1 MRKNIQKSLGTVGF
15 LFVILSLSTAWGATA
30 EEFPKHTITIVC
42 GSGPG
47 SSMDVMTRVLAK
59 CMGKYVKQ
67 PVIVINKTGGDATLN
82 DSFVKAQPADG
93 HFLSTEA
100 TTYTLN
106 IQRKDVDMSLADFVL
121 VTRIHL
127 DPFVF
132 FVREGGPYKT
142 LADFVKDAKA
152 KPGKITIAGF
162 SSVSGQH
169 VAQILFE
176 KEAGIKCKWM
186 AYKGGPEAIV
196 SLMGGNAE
204 GMMGNSDYVRQY
216 RGKVRVVA
224 HMGEKPLELAPEVP
238 SFKQLGYSDDL
249 VRYHWRG
256 LPVRAETPPAIVE
269 RLHEL
274 ITKATREP
282 EFLEFTKNQ
291 GLIDGYL
298 PLEKMKDFIDKS
310 AKTDKEI
317 LRMLNVE
324 VK

>member
-1 MRKNIQKSLGTVGF
+1 MRKKRCLH
-15 LFVILSLSTAWGATA
+15 LSLLCLILVALPIFNAYGAG
-30 EEFPKHTITIVC
+30 EDWPQKTITIVC

-59 CMGKYVKQ
+59 CMAKYVNQ

-82 DSFVKAQPADG
+82 DAYTKAQPADG
-93 HFLSTEA
+93 YTLTTEA

-106 IQRKDVDMSLADFVL
+106 IQRKDVDMSLSDFAPVS
-121 VTRIHL
+121 RIHL

-152 KPGKITIAGF
+152 RPGKLTISGF

-186 AYKGGPEAIV
+186 AFKSGPEAIV
-196 SLMGGNAE
+196 TLMGGNAE
-204 GMMGNSDYVRQY
+204 GVMGNSDYVRQY
-216 RGKVRVVA
+216 REKVRVVA
-224 HMGEKPLELAPEVP
+224 HTSEKPLNLAPDVP
-238 SFKQLGYSDDL
+238 SFKQLGYSDDM

-256 LPVRAETPPAIVE
+256 LLVRAETPQTIVE
-269 RLHEL
+269 KLHEL
-274 ITKATREP
+274 ITKATRDP
-282 EFLEFTKNQ
+282 DFVEFTKKQ

-298 PLEKMKDFIDKS
+298 SLDKLKEFIQRS
-310 AKTDKEI
+310 AKMDKEI
-317 LRMLNVE
+317 LKMLNIE

>member
-1 MRKNIQKSLGTVGF
+1 MITRNLLHLCIAGLVVVGLG
-15 LFVILSLSTAWGATA
+15 WGNSCLAA
-30 EEFPKHTITIVC
+30 EEWPNKTITIVC

-59 CMGKYVKQ
+59 AMGKYVKQ

-82 DSFVKAQPADG
+82 DAYVKAQPADG
-93 HFLSTEA
+93 HHLSTEA

-106 IQRKDVDMSLADFVL
+106 IQRKDVDMSLSDFVP
-121 VTRIHL
+121 VSRIHL

-142 LADFVKDAKA
+142 LADFVKDAKT
-152 KPGKITIAGF
+152 KPGKMTIAGF

-169 VAQILFE
+169 VAQVLFE

-186 AYKGGPEAIV
+186 AFKSGPEAIV
-196 SLMGGNAE
+196 TLMGGNAE
-204 GMMGNSDYVRQY
+204 GVMGNSDYVRQY
-216 RGKVRVVA
+216 RDKVRVVA
-224 HMGEKPLELAPEVP
+224 HTSEKALDLAPDVP

-249 VRYHWRG
+249 ARYHWRG
-256 LPVRAETPPAIVE
+256 LIVRAETPQPIVE
-269 RLHEL
+269 KLHDL
-274 ITKATREP
+274 ITKATKEP
-282 EFLEFTKNQ
+282 EFLDFTKKQ

-298 PLEKMKDFIDKS
+298 PLDKLKDFIQKS
-310 AKTDKEI
+310 ARTDLEI
-317 LRMLNVE
+317 LKMLNVE

>member
-1 MRKNIQKSLGTVGF
+1 MIKKRWCHWV
-15 LFVILSLSTAWGATA
+15 VLSLILIGLPILNAYGSG
-30 EEFPKHTITIVC
+30 EEWPQRAITIVC

-47 SSMDVMTRVLAK
+47 SSMDVMTRQLAK
-59 CMGKYVKQ
+59 SMGKYVKQ
-67 PVIVINKTGGDATLN
+67 PVLVINKTGGDATLN
-82 DSFVKAQPADG
+82 DAYTKAQPADG
-93 HFLSTEA
+93 HTLTTEA

-106 IQRKDVDMSLADFVL
+106 IQRKDVDMSLSDFAPVS
-121 VTRIHL
+121 RIHL

-152 KPGKITIAGF
+152 RPGKLTVAGF

-169 VAQILFE
+169 VAEILFE

-186 AYKGGPEAIV
+186 AFKSGPEAIV
-196 SLMGGNAE
+196 TLMGGSAE
-204 GMMGNSDYVRQY
+204 GVMGNSDYVRQY
-216 RGKVRVVA
+216 KEKVRSVA
-224 HMGEKPLELAPEVP
+224 HTSEKPLELAPNVP

-249 VRYHWRG
+249 ARYHWRG
-256 LPVRAETPPAIVE
+256 LLVRAETPQPIVE
-269 RLHEL
+269 KLHEM
-274 ITKATREP
+274 ITKATQEP
-282 EFLEFTKNQ
+282 DFVEFTRKQ

-298 PLEKMKDFIDKS
+298 PLDKLKDFIQRS

-317 LRMLNVE
+317 LKMLNVE

>member
-1 MRKNIQKSLGTVGF
+1 MIRKRGYHWIILMLTLISFPMATVYGSGEDWPQK
-15 LFVILSLSTAWGATA
+15 
-30 EEFPKHTITIVC
+30 TITIVC

-59 CMGKYVKQ
+59 CMGKYLKQ
-67 PVIVINKTGGDATLN
+67 PVMVINKTGGDATLN
-82 DSFVKAQPADG
+82 DAYVKAQPADG
-93 HFLSTEA
+93 HYLSTEA

-106 IQRKDVDMSLADFVL
+106 IQRKDVDMSLSDFVP
-121 VTRIHL
+121 VSRIHL

-152 KPGKITIAGF
+152 KPGKMTVAGF

-169 VAQILFE
+169 VAEVLFE

-186 AYKGGPEAIV
+186 AFKAGPEAIV
-196 SLMGGNAE
+196 TLMGGNAE
-204 GMMGNSDYVRQY
+204 GVMGNSDYVRQY
-216 RGKVRVVA
+216 KEKVKVVA
-224 HMGEKPLELAPEVP
+224 HTSGKTLELAPSVP

-256 LPVRAETPPAIVE
+256 LIVRSETPQPIVE
-269 RLHEL
+269 KLHEL

-282 EFLEFTKNQ
+282 EFVEFTKKQ

-298 PLEKMKDFIDKS
+298 PLDKLKEFIEKS
-310 AKTDKEI
+310 AKTDREI
-317 LRMLNVE
+317 LKMLNVE